1 VTTTFLSLST
11 AASELA
17 EIWEGHAAAVK
28 RYDPDDPKAKTLE
41 KCASDLR
48 SIAAKHAPEWVPI
61 GVVQAT
67 SGIARTTLLRRCK
80 ELEVD
85 GRARKRGER
94 WELTIDAALDLA
106 RKGERMEIGQVNDME
121 ELARLLGQEPER

>member
-1 VTTTFLSLST
+1 MSTTFLDLTT
-11 AASELA
+11 ATAELA
-17 EIWEGHAAAVK
+17 EIWEGHARAVK

-41 KCASDLR
+41 KCAADLR

-67 SGIARTTLLRRCK
+67 SGMARTTLLRRCK

-94 WELTIDAALDLA
+94 WELTIEAALELA
-106 RKGERMEIGQVNDME
+106 RKGERTELGEVTDME